1 MELDVCIQRIEKY
14 LSSAD
19 TQPRIVNVQNVDDLS
34 KIKQHFHVGENVFLR
49 VADYCKEDENPR
61 MDSLLD
67 DLAHKGR
74 NVFLTGF
81 TTCLKLQ
88 GEKELH
94 MQLSNLVYMTAACHI
109 LVLCYQCNNYLTF
122 SDSRLSRLIYHVDGN
137 NTKMPELV
145 FISPE
150 LPLPDDATV
159 VDGVQNI
166 AEAIET
172 YVETTLYVKTKKN
185 KKYYPHSLYAITEEN
200 KAFEALRKLDN
211 ETDSLLEEYGT
222 EEQWTY
228 ALNEIVK
235 SKTWA
240 AFITNKFGG
249 YNNLDWM
256 ASNWKAFGDNEK
268 WLYFI
273 TLKLYGAKNN
283 WYLNSALKEA
293 NSVKRLVRCV
303 FRSIL
308 SVDWNAADFWKRYL
322 ERKFLL
328 SCFGNP
334 DDEVLDYCAI
344 VKSKGKYAI
353 YYLTDST
360 RMEKELIFEM
370 LDKYALNFTRCEIE
384 SVLKNIYLDL
394 YVYLLPFHFKNNLM
408 NSYFQTYKYEKVINK
423 VFPEFETLVE
433 EQAQKRDFNL
443 ILPAR
448 TEKIEAVDKTNV
460 QLYFVDAMGV
470 EFLGFIMEKCRQKG
484 LIANVTV
491 CRSELPSL
499 TFCNKEFVET
509 FINAGAKVNSIK
521 TLDEIKHH
529 GEENFDYQQ
538 TKLPIHLIR
547 ELEIIEEALINIKT
561 MLVNGTCDR
570 VVMVS
575 DHGASRLAVIKE
587 NTLDVDVNSKGT
599 HGGRVCAYSEDVA
612 EIPYATQAG
621 EFYVLASYD
630 RFKGGRAASVETHGG
645 ATLEE
650 VTIPIIEI
658 TYSTTDIEVNIL
670 TPLITVSFRKK
681 AQIELFTK
689 TKLESISVY
698 VEGKYYETEAI
709 DNNKLLVK
717 MPDLKQAKEY
727 IADVY
732 SNNNLVKPGLR
743 FTIQKESSKERE
755 LL

>member
-1 MELDVCIQRIEKY
+1 MELDVCIRRIEKY

-34 KIKQHFHVGENVFLR
+34 KIKQHFHVGENVFLEI
-49 VADYCKEDENPR
+49 ADYCKEDENPR

-67 DLAHKGR
+67 DLAQKSG

-88 GEKELH
+88 GEQELQK
-94 MQLSNLVYMTAACHI
+94 QLSNLVYMTATGHI
-109 LVLCYQCNNYLTF
+109 VVLCYQCNNYLTF
-122 SDSRLSRLIYHVDGN
+122 SDSRLTRLIYHVEGN
-137 NTKMPELV
+137 GSEKPELV

-150 LPLPDDATV
+150 LPLPEDAIV
-159 VDGVQNI
+159 VNGVQNI
-166 AEAIET
+166 AEAIENCMK
-172 YVETTLYVKTKKN
+172 TTLYIKTRKCKKS
-185 KKYYPHSLYAITEEN
+185 YPYSLYLITEEN
-200 KAFEALRKLDN
+200 NAFEVLCKLDN
-211 ETDSLLEEYGT
+211 NTSSLREEYGT

-228 ALNEIVK
+228 ALNQITK
-235 SKTWA
+235 SKNWA
-240 AFITNKFGG
+240 AFFTDKFGG
-249 YNNLDWM
+249 YYNLDLI
-256 ASNWKAFGDNEK
+256 ASNWKVFDDNEK

-273 TLKLYGAKNN
+273 ALKLYGAKNN
-283 WYLNSALKEA
+283 QYLNSALEEA
-293 NSVKRLVRCV
+293 NSVKSLVRCI

-308 SVDWNAADFWKRYL
+308 SVDWNAADFRKKYL
-322 ERKFLL
+322 ERKMLL

-344 VKSKGKYAI
+344 VKSKGKYAS

-370 LDKYALNFTRCEIE
+370 LDRYALDFTRCEIE
-384 SVLKNIYLDL
+384 SVLRNIYPDL
-394 YVYLLPFHFKNNLM
+394 YTYLLPFHFKNNLL
-408 NSYFQTYKYEKVINK
+408 NSYFQTYKYQKVINK
-423 VFPEFETLVE
+423 VFPEFEALVD
-433 EQAQKRDFNL
+433 EQAEKRDFNL

-448 TEKIEAVDKTNV
+448 TERVEAIKKTNS
-460 QLYFVDAMGV
+460 QLYFIDAMGV

-499 TFCNKEFVET
+499 TFCNKEFVEA
-509 FINAGAKVNSIK
+509 FISAGAKVNSIK
-521 TLDEIKHH
+521 KLDEIKHH
-529 GEENFDYQQ
+529 GEEDFDYQH
-538 TKLPIHLIR
+538 TKLPIHLMR
-547 ELEIIEEALINIKT
+547 ELEIIEEVLNNIKIK
-561 MLVNGTCDR
+561 LANGTCDR

-599 HGGRVCAYSEDVA
+599 HGGRVCEYSEDVA

-650 VTIPIIEI
+650 VTIPIVEI
-658 TYSTTDIEVNIL
+658 TYSTADIEVKIL

-681 AQIELFTK
+681 AQIELFSK
-689 TKLESISVY
+689 TKLENISVC
-698 VEGKYYETEAI
+698 VEGKYYDADPT
-709 DNNKLLVK
+709 DNNKFLVK

-727 IADVY
+727 IADIYV
-732 SNNNLVKPGLR
+732 NNNLVVSGLQ
-743 FTIQKESSKERE
+743 FTIQKESSKERD